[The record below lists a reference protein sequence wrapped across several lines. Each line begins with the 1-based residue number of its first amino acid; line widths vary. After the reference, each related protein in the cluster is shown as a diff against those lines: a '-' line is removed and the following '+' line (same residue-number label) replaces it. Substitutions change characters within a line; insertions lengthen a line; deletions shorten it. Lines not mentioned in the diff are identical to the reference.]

1 MSTLERVTLI
11 EGNPLQ
17 LADFDVVEA
26 VLQDWQGRPHLAEKT
41 LFLVKNTT
49 QQKALQNAL
58 IQGWHQPMSRLPV
71 FTFNGLIR
79 QIVQSLWGYAEF
91 KLQKA
96 FPQKVHATR
105 LSPELVGL
113 EESERLFRLLIEQ
126 AKTDACFA
134 DAFDALKLDEA
145 SLIRQLI
152 RRQRLRAEQRLS
164 RPQMQAMD
172 TALKIPEQT
181 LIHHLEKAFDVTA
194 LEMRW
199 LDSTKQID
207 IALGLLEESP
217 ELIDQLD
224 FTPEL
229 LVWLD
234 ADESTPAEQVLMRL
248 LSTKSSQIM
257 VCFDPQGGA
266 RRGYLNADPQGA
278 KALIEAWQD
287 QAEQF
292 NALSPL
298 LEEHA
303 SPMAGYVR
311 ERGGFSESNVTSTPH
326 PSPPLKGEGAEPTLH
341 LGDAL
346 CHAFEG
352 ISNETPLATK
362 PQLRL
367 HPSQRSLIEMWDAT
381 STTLKSLPPQNV
393 VLVMPEINALT
404 LAPLT
409 TFFNQHKIPFQVL
422 SGTQRP
428 VDTLQGKL
436 LLLLIQA
443 LRSHEWGLPLSRF
456 EWRTIFTTCLS
467 LQVTDAK
474 TLDAF
479 CDFVTQSAMRRLSE
493 GHSGAMSLPREIPE
507 DLLVYEAS
515 RQRYHA
521 FCDDL
526 FNLAEASVEEQ
537 LNAIAHKWIYPKLA
551 EGESDSAI
559 QLIYRSWQRQL
570 KMLQNLSPSEGNSVE
585 QMPTNVLSEG
595 SKQWLWQSKYGQIAD
610 TADAPKDVDTQA
622 LVIATPQKVIDFGV
636 KRPHQLWLDVQSP
649 RWTKSDEAP
658 LYHSA
663 VHSPQGWQR
672 LVAEAESQVPSE
684 ERTPLD
690 VIALTETQRRQR
702 AGHVLRKLAYL
713 ASESIHVF
721 SAELDAEGRDQSQQE
736 PLLYQALTQ
745 SLAPLMTAPD
755 LDAIPTATLRDDQK
769 GVLDYTAGTLAISAV
784 PGAGKTFVTVEL
796 ILHLIKTGTPPDSI
810 LVLTYMESAARTL
823 LGRLKPKL
831 AGAGIHQ
838 LPTVCTIHALAFKI
852 LGEAS
857 HARRLGLDTAHFRMV
872 DETEQDAL
880 QKQAALAVYP
890 LASADTDLSL
900 DAWQR
905 IVSQAINHA
914 KSLELS
920 WADLIEDA
928 KMLKNAR
935 LEAMGLA
942 MKGYQQLLES
952 RNALDFTDL
961 IVYAVQLL
969 EAHDDIRQ
977 HFQGQFRVIMEDEA
991 QDSSRLLQRFLN
1003 LLGGDTPNLVRCGDT
1018 NQSITTTFSAAEP
1031 AVFRDFIAHADAH
1044 VRMIRSGRCATEIMD
1059 VANQWINEAS
1069 RPESTIKDAFV
1080 PVEMHG
1086 LAGVNPPLLYPIEA
1100 RTFADSSEE
1109 DEHLIQAIL
1118 AVQAKHPEATC
1129 AVLWR
1134 YNRDV
1139 LRFSQKL
1146 LERRIPTLS
1155 MTERLPNVASFKLV
1169 EAWLGAL
1176 LYSETADAR
1185 LHLLQT
1191 LREIPMHPL
1200 HALEDEAF
1208 IELRDM
1214 LASTPLFALPVEEL
1228 DALPAVF
1235 QQLYYDWHDF
1245 QRDIAVRDLP
1255 SWILRVTETQSMGE
1269 SHVLERCNGF
1279 LCALHAQRIL
1289 QRYGLGLEQ
1298 SESQQLSL
1306 LATVQS
1312 LSPLE
1317 VVHRYFK
1324 SLTASRRH
1332 LQMFTEELLNPTVK
1346 ASTSVDVET
1355 PPVQVMTL
1363 HKSKG
1368 MEFTFV
1374 WMPALTQANF
1384 PDALEQI
1391 KVRDTEKAL
1400 IGIQRL
1406 AMQRQQPDTPL
1417 MPLNDAVEAF
1427 KRQHLEE
1434 EARLLY
1440 VGFTRAMQGLFVS
1453 SHHQYRNAFHKLQK
1467 THPTRAFEEL
1477 LVFLEKTNLKGD
1489 DLHVERL

>member
-1 MSTLERVTLI
+1 MSTLERLTLV
-11 EGNPLQ
+11 EGNPLE
-17 LADFDVVEA
+17 LADFDVVET
-26 VLQDWQGRPHLAEKT
+26 VLQAWQRHPHLAEKT
-41 LFLVKNTT
+41 LILVKNTT

-79 QIVQSLWGYAEF
+79 QIVQHLWGYAEL

-96 FPQKVHATR
+96 FPRKVHATR

-126 AKTDACFA
+126 AKTDDRFA
-134 DAFDALKLDEA
+134 DAFAALKLDDA

-172 TALKIPEQT
+172 TALKIPEQD
-181 LIHHLEKAFDVTA
+181 LVHHLEKAFDVSA

-229 LVWLD
+229 LMWLD
-234 ADESTPAEQVLMRL
+234 ADESTPAEQALMRL
-248 LSTKSSQIM
+248 LSTKSSQIW
-257 VCFDPQGGA
+257 VSFDPQGGA
-266 RRGYLNADPQGA
+266 RRGYLNADPDGA
-278 KALIEAWQD
+278 KALIEVWQEEA
-287 QAEQF
+287 QTSEPSPYGRGQGEG
-292 NALSPL
+292 SPL
-298 LEEHA
+298 
-303 SPMAGYVR
+303 
-311 ERGGFSESNVTSTPH
+311 
-326 PSPPLKGEGAEPTLH
+326 LH

-352 ISNETPLATK
+352 ISDETPLATK

-381 STTLKSLPPQNV
+381 SATLKSLPPQEV
-393 VLVMPEINALT
+393 VLVMPELNALT

-443 LRSHEWGLPLSRF
+443 LRSHEWGFPLSRF

-467 LQVTDAK
+467 LQVTEAK

-493 GHSGAMSLPREIPE
+493 GHSGAMSLPREVPE

-515 RQRYHA
+515 HGRYQA

-537 LNAIAHKWIYPKLA
+537 LNAIAHKWIYPKLG

-585 QMPTNVLSEG
+585 QMPTNILSEG

-663 VHSPQGWQR
+663 VHSPQGWQC
-672 LVAEAESQVPSE
+672 LVAEAESQVPPE
-684 ERTPLD
+684 ERPPLD
-690 VIALTETQRRQR
+690 VIGLTETQRRQR

-769 GVLDYTAGTLAISAV
+769 GVLDYTRGTLAISAV

-796 ILHLIKTGTPPDSI
+796 ILHLIKTGTLPDSI

-831 AGAGIHQ
+831 VGAGIHQ

-928 KMLKNAR
+928 KTLKNTR

-1003 LLGGDTPNLVRCGDT
+1003 LLGGETPNLVRCGDT

-1044 VRMIRSGRCATEIMD
+1044 VRMSKSGRCATEIMD
-1059 VANQWINEAS
+1059 VANQWINEVS

-1100 RTFADSSEE
+1100 RTFADASEE
-1109 DEHLIQAIL
+1109 DEHLIQSIL

-1191 LREIPMHPL
+1191 LREIPTHAL
-1200 HALEDEAF
+1200 HALEEDAF
-1208 IELRDM
+1208 VELRDM

-1228 DALPAVF
+1228 DALPQVF

-1255 SWILRVTETQSMGE
+1255 SWILRVTETQSLGE
-1269 SHVLERCNGF
+1269 AHVLERCNGF

-1324 SLTASRRH
+1324 SLTTSRRN

-1346 ASTSVDVET
+1346 VSQGEASET

-1384 PDALEQI
+1384 PDALDQI

-1406 AMQRQQPDTPL
+1406 AMQRQQPQTPL
-1417 MPLNDAVEAF
+1417 MSLNDAVEAF

-1467 THPTRAFEEL
+1467 TLPTKAFVEL
-1477 LVFLEKTNLKGD
+1477 KAFLEKPNLKGD
-1489 DLHVERL
+1489 DLHVEHL

>member
-1 MSTLERVTLI
+1 MSTLERLTLV
-11 EGNPLQ
+11 EGNPLE
-17 LADFDVVEA
+17 LADFDVVET
-26 VLQDWQGRPHLAEKT
+26 VLQAWQRHPHLAEKT
-41 LFLVKNTT
+41 LILVKNTT

-79 QIVQSLWGYAEF
+79 QIVQHLWGYAEL

-126 AKTDACFA
+126 AKTDDRFT
-134 DAFDALKLDEA
+134 DAFDALKLDDA

-172 TALKIPEQT
+172 TALKIPEQD
-181 LIHHLEKAFDVTA
+181 LVHHLEKAFDVSA

-229 LVWLD
+229 LMWLD
-234 ADESTPAEQVLMRL
+234 ADESTPAEQALMRL
-248 LSTKSSQIM
+248 LSTKSSQIW
-257 VCFDPQGGA
+257 VSFDPQGGA
-266 RRGYLNADPQGA
+266 RRGYLNADPDGA
-278 KALIEAWQD
+278 KALIEVWQEEA
-287 QAEQF
+287 QTSEPSPYGRGQGEG
-292 NALSPL
+292 SPL
-298 LEEHA
+298 
-303 SPMAGYVR
+303 
-311 ERGGFSESNVTSTPH
+311 
-326 PSPPLKGEGAEPTLH
+326 LH

-352 ISNETPLATK
+352 ISDETPLTTK

-381 STTLKSLPPQNV
+381 SATLKSLPPQEV
-393 VLVMPEINALT
+393 VLVMPELNALT

-443 LRSHEWGLPLSRF
+443 LRSHEWGFPLSRF

-467 LQVTDAK
+467 LQVTEAK

-493 GHSGAMSLPREIPE
+493 GHSGAMSLPREVPE

-515 RQRYHA
+515 HGRYQA

-537 LNAIAHKWIYPKLA
+537 LNAIAHKWIYPKFG

-585 QMPTNVLSEG
+585 QMPTIALSEG
-595 SKQWLWQSKYGQIAD
+595 AKQWLWQSKYGQIAD

-622 LVIATPQKVIDFGV
+622 LVIATPQKVIDFRV
-636 KRPHQLWLDVQSP
+636 KRPHQFWLDVQSP

-663 VHSPQGWQR
+663 VHSPQGWQC
-672 LVAEAESQVPSE
+672 LVAEAESQVPPE
-684 ERTPLD
+684 ERPPLD
-690 VIALTETQRRQR
+690 VIGLTETQRRQR

-713 ASESIHVF
+713 VSESIHVF

-769 GVLDYTAGTLAISAV
+769 GVLDYTRGTLAISAV

-796 ILHLIKTGTPPDSI
+796 ILHLIKTGTLPDSI

-928 KMLKNAR
+928 KTLKNTR

-1003 LLGGDTPNLVRCGDT
+1003 LLGGETPNLVRCGDT

-1044 VRMIRSGRCATEIMD
+1044 VRMSKSGRCAREIMD
-1059 VANQWINEAS
+1059 VANMWINEAS

-1080 PVEMHG
+1080 PVKMHG
-1086 LAGVNPPLLYPIEA
+1086 LAGVNPPLLYPIDA
-1100 RTFADSSEE
+1100 RAFADAHEE

-1118 AVQAKHPEATC
+1118 AVQAKHPEASC

-1191 LREIPMHPL
+1191 LREIPTHAL
-1200 HALEDEAF
+1200 HALEEEAF
-1208 IELRDM
+1208 VELRDM

-1228 DALPAVF
+1228 DALPQVF

-1255 SWILRVTETQSMGE
+1255 SWILRVTETQSMVE

-1324 SLTASRRH
+1324 SLTTSRRN

-1346 ASTSVDVET
+1346 VSQGEASET

-1406 AMQRQQPDTPL
+1406 AMQRQQPQTPL
-1417 MPLNDAVEAF
+1417 MSLNDAVEAF

-1467 THPTRAFEEL
+1467 TLPTKAFVEL
-1477 LVFLEKTNLKGD
+1477 KAFLEKPNLKGD
-1489 DLHVERL
+1489 DLHVEHL

>member
-1 MSTLERVTLI
+1 
-11 EGNPLQ
+11 
-17 LADFDVVEA
+17 
-26 VLQDWQGRPHLAEKT
+26 
-41 LFLVKNTT
+41 
-49 QQKALQNAL
+49 
-58 IQGWHQPMSRLPV
+58 
-71 FTFNGLIR
+71 
-79 QIVQSLWGYAEF
+79 
-91 KLQKA
+91 
-96 FPQKVHATR
+96 
-105 LSPELVGL
+105 
-113 EESERLFRLLIEQ
+113 
-126 AKTDACFA
+126 
-134 DAFDALKLDEA
+134 
-145 SLIRQLI
+145 
-152 RRQRLRAEQRLS
+152 
-164 RPQMQAMD
+164 
-172 TALKIPEQT
+172 
-181 LIHHLEKAFDVTA
+181 
-194 LEMRW
+194 
-199 LDSTKQID
+199 
-207 IALGLLEESP
+207 
-217 ELIDQLD
+217 
-224 FTPEL
+224 
-229 LVWLD
+229 
-234 ADESTPAEQVLMRL
+234 
-248 LSTKSSQIM
+248 
-257 VCFDPQGGA
+257 
-266 RRGYLNADPQGA
+266 
-278 KALIEAWQD
+278 
-287 QAEQF
+287 
-292 NALSPL
+292 
-298 LEEHA
+298 
-303 SPMAGYVR
+303 
-311 ERGGFSESNVTSTPH
+311 
-326 PSPPLKGEGAEPTLH
+326 
-341 LGDAL
+341 
-346 CHAFEG
+346 
-352 ISNETPLATK
+352 
-362 PQLRL
+362 
-367 HPSQRSLIEMWDAT
+367 
-381 STTLKSLPPQNV
+381 
-393 VLVMPEINALT
+393 
-404 LAPLT
+404 
-409 TFFNQHKIPFQVL
+409 
-422 SGTQRP
+422 
-428 VDTLQGKL
+428 
-436 LLLLIQA
+436 
-443 LRSHEWGLPLSRF
+443 
-456 EWRTIFTTCLS
+456 
-467 LQVTDAK
+467 
-474 TLDAF
+474 
-479 CDFVTQSAMRRLSE
+479 
-493 GHSGAMSLPREIPE
+493 
-507 DLLVYEAS
+507 
-515 RQRYHA
+515 
-521 FCDDL
+521 
-526 FNLAEASVEEQ
+526 
-537 LNAIAHKWIYPKLA
+537 
-551 EGESDSAI
+551 
-559 QLIYRSWQRQL
+559 
-570 KMLQNLSPSEGNSVE
+570 
-585 QMPTNVLSEG
+585 
-595 SKQWLWQSKYGQIAD
+595 
-610 TADAPKDVDTQA
+610 
-622 LVIATPQKVIDFGV
+622 
-636 KRPHQLWLDVQSP
+636 
-649 RWTKSDEAP
+649 
-658 LYHSA
+658 
-663 VHSPQGWQR
+663 
-672 LVAEAESQVPSE
+672 
-684 ERTPLD
+684 
-690 VIALTETQRRQR
+690 
-702 AGHVLRKLAYL
+702 
-713 ASESIHVF
+713 
-721 SAELDAEGRDQSQQE
+721 
-736 PLLYQALTQ
+736 
-745 SLAPLMTAPD
+745 MTAPD

-769 GVLDYTAGTLAISAV
+769 GVLDYTRGTLAISAV

-796 ILHLIKTGTPPDSI
+796 ILHLIKTGTLPDSI

-831 AGAGIHQ
+831 VGAGIHQ

-928 KMLKNAR
+928 KTLKNTR

-1003 LLGGDTPNLVRCGDT
+1003 LLGGETPNLVRCGDT

-1031 AVFRDFIAHADAH
+1031 AVFRDFIAHADAN
-1044 VRMIRSGRCATEIMD
+1044 VRMSKSGRCAREIMD
-1059 VANQWINEAS
+1059 VANMWINEAS

-1086 LAGVNPPLLYPIEA
+1086 LAGVNPPLLYPIDA
-1100 RTFADSSEE
+1100 RAFADAHEE
-1109 DEHLIQAIL
+1109 DEHLIQSIL

-1191 LREIPMHPL
+1191 LREIPTHAL
-1200 HALEDEAF
+1200 HALEEEAF
-1208 IELRDM
+1208 VELRDM

-1228 DALPAVF
+1228 DALPQVF

-1255 SWILRVTETQSMGE
+1255 SWILRVTETQSMVE

-1324 SLTASRRH
+1324 SLTTSRRN

-1346 ASTSVDVET
+1346 VSQGEASET

-1406 AMQRQQPDTPL
+1406 AMQRQQPQTPL
-1417 MPLNDAVEAF
+1417 MSLNDAVEAF

-1467 THPTRAFEEL
+1467 TLPTKAFVEL
-1477 LVFLEKTNLKGD
+1477 KAFLEKPNLKGD
-1489 DLHVERL
+1489 DLHVEHL

>member
-1 MSTLERVTLI
+1 MLERLTLI
-11 EGNPLQ
+11 EGNPLE
-17 LADFDVVEA
+17 LADFDVVET
-26 VLQDWQGRPHLAEKT
+26 VLQDWQQHPHLAEKT
-41 LFLVKNTT
+41 LVLVKNTT

-79 QIVQSLWGYAEF
+79 QIVQSLWGYAEL

-126 AKTDACFA
+126 AKTDARFA
-134 DAFDALKLDEA
+134 DAFDALKLDDA

-172 TALKIPEQT
+172 AALKIPEQT
-181 LIHHLEKAFDVTA
+181 LIHHLEKAFDVSA

-217 ELIDQLD
+217 ELLDQLD

-234 ADESTPAEQVLMRL
+234 ADESTPAEQALMHL
-248 LSTKSSQIM
+248 LSTKSSQIC
-257 VCFDPQGGA
+257 VSFDPQGGA
-266 RRGYLNADPQGA
+266 RRGYLNADPDGA
-278 KALIEAWQD
+278 KALIEAWQNEA
-287 QAEQF
+287 QTSEP
-292 NALSPL
+292 SPL
-298 LEEHA
+298 GQEKEK
-303 SPMAGYVR
+303 MQ
-311 ERGGFSESNVTSTPH
+311 
-326 PSPPLKGEGAEPTLH
+326 GEGSPLLH

-346 CHAFEG
+346 CHAFAG
-352 ISNETPLATK
+352 ISDETPLGTK

-381 STTLKSLPPQNV
+381 SATLKSLPPQEV

-436 LLLLIQA
+436 LLLLIQV

-467 LQVTDAK
+467 LQTSEAK

-479 CDFVTQSAMRRLSE
+479 CDFVTQSAMHRLSE

-515 RQRYHA
+515 RQRYQA

-526 FNLAEASVEEQ
+526 FNLADASVEEQ

-570 KMLQNLSPSEGNSVE
+570 KMLENLSPQAGEGK
-585 QMPTNVLSEG
+585 QMPTILPSEG
-595 SKQWLWQSKYGQIAD
+595 ERQWLWQSKYGQIAD
-610 TADAPKDVDTQA
+610 TADAPKEVDTQA
-622 LVIATPQKVIDFGV
+622 LIIATPQKVIDFGV
-636 KRPHQLWLDVQSP
+636 KRSHQLWLDAQSP

-672 LVAEAESQVPSE
+672 LQAEHLASHEASTPHPSPPLKGEGTEPNAETP
-684 ERTPLD
+684 PLD
-690 VIALTETQRRQR
+690 VIGLTETQRRQR

-831 AGAGIHQ
+831 ASAGIHQ

-914 KSLELS
+914 KSLELA

-928 KMLKNAR
+928 KTLKNAR

-1003 LLGGDTPNLVRCGDT
+1003 LLGGGTPNLVRCGDT

-1031 AVFRDFIAHADAH
+1031 AVFRDFIANADAH
-1044 VRMIRSGRCATEIMD
+1044 VRMTKSGRCATEIMD
-1059 VANQWINEAS
+1059 VANRWINEVS
-1069 RPESTIKDAFV
+1069 RSESTIKDAFV

-1100 RTFADSSEE
+1100 RAFADASEE

-1191 LREIPMHPL
+1191 LREMPTHPL
-1200 HALEDEAF
+1200 HALEEEAF

-1255 SWILRVTETQSMGE
+1255 SWILRVTETQSVGE

-1317 VVHRYFK
+1317 VVHRYFQ
-1324 SLTASRRH
+1324 SLTVSRRN

-1346 ASTSVDVET
+1346 PSSSMEVET

-1384 PDALEQI
+1384 PDALDQI

-1440 VGFTRAMQGLFVS
+1440 VGFTRSMQGLFVS
-1453 SHHQYRNAFHKLQK
+1453 SHYQYRNAFHKVQK
-1467 THPTRAFEEL
+1467 THPTRA
-1477 LVFLEKTNLKGD
+1477 LEVLTTKHPK
-1489 DLHVERL
+1489 R

>member
-1 MSTLERVTLI
+1 MSTLERLTLI

-17 LADFDVVEA
+17 LGDFDVVET
-26 VLQDWQGRPHLAEKT
+26 VLQAWQQHPHLPEKT
-41 LFLVKNTT
+41 LILVKNTT

-79 QIVQSLWGYAEF
+79 QIVQSLWGYAEL

-126 AKTDACFA
+126 AKSDARFA

-152 RRQRLRAEQRLS
+152 RRQRLRAEQRLT
-164 RPQMQAMD
+164 RPQMQDMD
-172 TALKIPEQT
+172 VALKIPEQT
-181 LIHHLEKAFDVTA
+181 LIHHLEKAFDVSA

-234 ADESTPAEQVLMRL
+234 ADESTPAEQALLRL
-248 LSTKSSQIM
+248 LSTKSSQII
-257 VCFDPQGGA
+257 VSFDPQGGA
-266 RRGYLNADPQGA
+266 RRGYLNADPEGA
-278 KALIEAWQD
+278 KTLIEAWQA
-287 QAEQF
+287 QAQAVEKPS
-292 NALSPL
+292 L
-298 LEEHA
+298 
-303 SPMAGYVR
+303 
-311 ERGGFSESNVTSTPH
+311 FSEEV
-326 PSPPLKGEGAEPTLH
+326 TLH

-346 CHAFEG
+346 CQAFEG
-352 ISNETPLATK
+352 ISDETPLVTS

-381 STTLKSLPPQNV
+381 CATLKSLPPQEV

-467 LQVTDAK
+467 LQVTEAK

-493 GHSGAMSLPREIPE
+493 GHSGAMSLPREVPE
-507 DLLVYEAS
+507 DLLVYESS
-515 RQRYHA
+515 RGRYHA

-570 KMLQNLSPSEGNSVE
+570 KMLQNLSPKAGEGK
-585 QMPTNVLSEG
+585 QMPTIALSEG

-622 LVIATPQKVIDFGV
+622 LIIATPQKVIDFGV

-672 LVAEAESQVPSE
+672 LQAEAESQVSQE
-684 ERTPLD
+684 ERPSLD

-721 SAELDAEGRDQSQQE
+721 SSELDAEGRDQSQQE
-736 PLLYQALTQ
+736 PLLFQALTQ

-914 KSLELS
+914 KSLELA

-928 KMLKNAR
+928 KTLKNTR

-1044 VRMIRSGRCATEIMD
+1044 VRMSKSGRCAREIMD
-1059 VANQWINEAS
+1059 VANQWINDVS

-1100 RTFADSSEE
+1100 RAFADAHEE
-1109 DEHLIQAIL
+1109 EEYLIQSIL
-1118 AVQAKHPEATC
+1118 AVQAKHPEASC

-1176 LYSETADAR
+1176 LYSEMAEAR

-1191 LREIPMHPL
+1191 LREIPTHAL
-1200 HALEDEAF
+1200 HALEEEAF

-1228 DALPAVF
+1228 DALPQVF

-1269 SHVLERCNGF
+1269 AHVLERCNGF

-1324 SLTASRRH
+1324 SLTTSRRN

-1346 ASTSVDVET
+1346 ATTSVEVET

-1406 AMQRQQPDTPL
+1406 AVQRQQPDTPL

-1453 SHHQYRNAFHKLQK
+1453 SHHQYRNAFHKMQK
-1467 THPTRAFEEL
+1467 THPTKSFEEL
-1477 LVFLEKTNLKGD
+1477 KAFLEKPNLKGD
-1489 DLHVERL
+1489 DLHVEHL

>member
-1 MSTLERVTLI
+1 MLERLTLI
-11 EGNPLQ
+11 EGNPLE
-17 LADFDVVEA
+17 LAAFDVVET
-26 VLQDWQGRPHLAEKT
+26 VLQEWQGHPHLAEKT
-41 LFLVKNTT
+41 LILVKNTT

-79 QIVQSLWGYAEF
+79 QIVQSLWGYAEL

-105 LSPELVGL
+105 LDPELVGL
-113 EESERLFRLLIEQ
+113 EESERLFRLLIDQ
-126 AKTDACFA
+126 AKTDARFA
-134 DAFDALKLDEA
+134 DAFDALKLDDA

-152 RRQRLRAEQRLS
+152 RRQRLRAEQRLT

-172 TALKIPEQT
+172 TALKIPEQD
-181 LIHHLEKAFDVTA
+181 LVHHLEKAFDVSA

-224 FTPEL
+224 FTPER

-234 ADESTPAEQVLMRL
+234 ADESTPAEQALMRL
-248 LSTKSSQIM
+248 LSTKSTQII
-257 VCFDPQGGA
+257 VSFDPQGGA
-266 RRGYLNADPQGA
+266 RRGYLNADPDGA
-278 KALIEAWQD
+278 KALIEAWQSEA
-287 QAEQF
+287 QTF

-298 LEEHA
+298 LEER
-303 SPMAGYVR
+303 VK
-311 ERGGFSESNVTSTPH
+311 ERGGFSDENVTSTPH
-326 PSPPLKGEGAEPTLH
+326 NTLH

-346 CHAFEG
+346 CHAFAG
-352 ISNETPLATK
+352 ISDQTPLGAS

-381 STTLKSLPPQNV
+381 SATLKSLPPQEV

-436 LLLLIQA
+436 LLLLIQV

-467 LQVTDAK
+467 LQTSEAK

-479 CDFVTQSAMRRLSE
+479 CDFVTQSAMRCLSE
-493 GHSGAMSLPREIPE
+493 GHSGAMSLPREVPE

-515 RQRYHA
+515 RQRYQA

-526 FNLAEASVEEQ
+526 FNLADASVEEQ

-570 KMLQNLSPSEGNSVE
+570 KMLENLSPKAEGNSVE
-585 QMPTNVLSEG
+585 QMRGVRNGSFDVYSNVHEKLSTATTKQMPTILPSEG
-595 SKQWLWQSKYGQIAD
+595 EKQWLWQSKYGQIAD
-610 TADAPKDVDTQA
+610 TADAPKDVDTHA
-622 LVIATPQKVIDFGV
+622 LIIATPQKVIDFGV

-663 VHSPQGWQR
+663 VHSPQGWRR
-672 LVAEAESQVPSE
+672 LQAEAESQVPQE
-684 ERTPLD
+684 ERSPLD
-690 VIALTETQRRQR
+690 VIGLTETQRRQR

-852 LGEAS
+852 LGDAS

-872 DETEQDAL
+872 DDTEQDAL

-900 DAWQR
+900 GAWQR

-928 KMLKNAR
+928 KTLKNAR

-1003 LLGGDTPNLVRCGDT
+1003 LLGGDAPNLVRCGDT

-1044 VRMIRSGRCATEIMD
+1044 VRMSRSGRCATEIMD
-1059 VANQWINEAS
+1059 VANVWINEVS

-1100 RTFADSSEE
+1100 RAFADASEE

-1191 LREIPMHPL
+1191 LREIPTHPL
-1200 HALEDEAF
+1200 HPLEEEAF
-1208 IELRDM
+1208 VELRDM
-1214 LASTPLFALPVEEL
+1214 LASTPLFALPVDEL
-1228 DALPAVF
+1228 DALPAIF

-1255 SWILRVTETQSMGE
+1255 SWILRVTETQSVGE

-1324 SLTASRRH
+1324 SLTASRRN

-1346 ASTSVDVET
+1346 ASTSMEVET

-1368 MEFTFV
+1368 MEFDFV

-1384 PDALEQI
+1384 PDALDQI

-1406 AMQRQQPDTPL
+1406 AMQRQQPKMPL

-1453 SHHQYRNAFHKLQK
+1453 SHFQYRNAFHKLQK
-1467 THPTRAFEEL
+1467 THPTKAFEVL
-1477 LVFLEKTNLKGD
+1477 IPFL
-1489 DLHVERL
+1489 RLNGV

>member
-1 MSTLERVTLI
+1 MSTLERLTLI
-11 EGNPLQ
+11 EGNPLE
-17 LADFDVVEA
+17 LVDFDVVET
-26 VLQDWQGRPHLAEKT
+26 VLKEWKLHPQLAEKT
-41 LFLVKNTT
+41 LVLVKNTT
-49 QQKALQNAL
+49 QQKAFQNAL

-79 QIVQSLWGYAEF
+79 QIVQSLWGYAEL

-96 FPQKVHATR
+96 FPQKCHATR

-126 AKTDACFA
+126 AKQDGRFA
-134 DAFDALKLDEA
+134 DAFDALKLDDA

-181 LIHHLEKAFDVTA
+181 LIHHLEKAFDVSA

-217 ELIDQLD
+217 ELLDQLD
-224 FTPEL
+224 FTPEH
-229 LVWLD
+229 LVWWD
-234 ADESTPAEQVLMRL
+234 ADESTPAEQALMRL

-257 VCFDPQGGA
+257 VSFDPQGGA
-266 RRGYLNADPQGA
+266 RRGYLNADPDGA
-278 KALIEAWQD
+278 KTLIEAWQEE
-287 QAEQF
+287 AEQF
-292 NALSPL
+292 EALSPL

-311 ERGGFSESNVTSTPH
+311 ERGGFSDENVTSIPH
-326 PSPPLKGEGAEPTLH
+326 PSPPLKVEGAESTLH

-352 ISNETPLATK
+352 IADETPLATS
-362 PQLRL
+362 PQLLL

-381 STTLKSLPPQNV
+381 SATLKSLPLQEV

-443 LRSHEWGLPLSRF
+443 LRSHEWVLPLSRF

-467 LQVTDAK
+467 LQTSEAK

-521 FCDDL
+521 FCEDL
-526 FNLAEASVEEQ
+526 FNLADASVEEQ

-570 KMLQNLSPSEGNSVE
+570 KMLENLSPRTDGNSVE
-585 QMPTNVLSEG
+585 QMPTIALSEG
-595 SKQWLWQSKYGQIAD
+595 AKQWLWQSKYGQIAD
-610 TADAPKDVDTQA
+610 TADAPRNVDTQA
-622 LVIATPQKVIDFGV
+622 LIIATPQKVIDFGV

-663 VHSPQGWQR
+663 VHSPQGWRR
-672 LVAEAESQVPSE
+672 LQAEAESQVPPE
-684 ERTPLD
+684 ERPPLD
-690 VIALTETQRRQR
+690 VIALTETQRWQR

-769 GVLDYTAGTLAISAV
+769 GVLDYTRGTLAISAV

-857 HARRLGLDTAHFRMV
+857 HARRLGLDTVHCRMV

-928 KMLKNAR
+928 KTLKNAR

-977 HFQGQFRVIMEDEA
+977 HFQGLFRVIMEDEA

-1003 LLGGDTPNLVRCGDT
+1003 LLGGETPNLVRCGDT

-1044 VRMIRSGRCATEIMD
+1044 VRMSKSGRCATEIMD
-1059 VANQWINEAS
+1059 VANRWIQEVS

-1080 PVEMHG
+1080 SVEMHG
-1086 LAGVNPPLLYPIEA
+1086 LAGVNLPLLYPIQA
-1100 RTFADSSEE
+1100 HAFADASEE
-1109 DEHLIQAIL
+1109 DEHLIQSIL

-1155 MTERLPNVASFKLV
+1155 LTERLPNVASFKLV

-1191 LREIPMHPL
+1191 LREIPAHPL
-1200 HALEDEAF
+1200 HALEEEAF
-1208 IELRDM
+1208 VELRDM

-1228 DALPAVF
+1228 DALPQVF

-1255 SWILRVTETQSMGE
+1255 SWILRVTEMQSVGE

-1324 SLTASRRH
+1324 SLTTSRRH

-1346 ASTSVDVET
+1346 ATTSVEVDT

-1368 MEFTFV
+1368 MEFDFV

-1384 PDALEQI
+1384 PDALDQI

-1406 AMQRQQPDTPL
+1406 AMQRQQPHTPL
-1417 MPLNDAVEAF
+1417 IPLNDAVEAF

-1453 SHHQYRNAFHKLQK
+1453 SHFQYRNAFHKVQK
-1467 THPTRAFEEL
+1467 THPTKAFEVL
-1477 LVFLEKTNLKGD
+1477 FQLND
-1489 DLHVERL
+1489 

>member
-41 LFLVKNTT
+41 LVLVKNTT

-58 IQGWHQPMSRLPV
+58 IHSWHKPMSRLPV

-79 QIVQSLWGYAEF
+79 QIVQSLWGYAEL

-248 LSTKSSQIM
+248 LSTKSTQIM

-266 RRGYLNADPQGA
+266 RRGYLNADPDGA
-278 KALIEAWQD
+278 KTLIEAWQD

-311 ERGGFSESNVTSTPH
+311 ERGGFSESNVTSTP
-326 PSPPLKGEGAEPTLH
+326 PPNPPLKGEGVKH

-346 CHAFEG
+346 CNAFCG
-352 ISNETPLATK
+352 ISDETPLATK

-381 STTLKSLPPQNV
+381 CATLKSLPPQEM

-456 EWRTIFTTCLS
+456 EWRLVFTTCLS
-467 LQVTDAK
+467 LQTSEAI

-493 GHSGAMSLPREIPE
+493 GHSGAMSLPREVPD

-585 QMPTNVLSEG
+585 QMPTNILSEG

-663 VHSPQGWQR
+663 VHSPQGWQC
-672 LVAEAESQVPSE
+672 LVAEAESQVPPE
-684 ERTPLD
+684 ERPPLD
-690 VIALTETQRRQR
+690 VIGLTETQRRQR

-721 SAELDAEGRDQSQQE
+721 SAELDAEGRDQSQLE
-736 PLLYQALTQ
+736 PILYQALTQ
-745 SLAPLMTAPD
+745 SLDPLMTSPD

-769 GVLDYTAGTLAISAV
+769 GVLDYTRGTLAISAV

-796 ILHLIKTGTPPDSI
+796 ILHLIKTGTSPDSI

-928 KMLKNAR
+928 KTLKNTR

-1044 VRMIRSGRCATEIMD
+1044 VRMSKSGRCAREIMD
-1059 VANQWINEAS
+1059 VANMWINEAS

-1086 LAGVNPPLLYPIEA
+1086 LAGVNPPLLYPIDA
-1100 RTFADSSEE
+1100 RAFADASEE
-1109 DEHLIQAIL
+1109 DEHLIQSIL

-1191 LREIPMHPL
+1191 LREIPTHAL
-1200 HALEDEAF
+1200 HALEEEAF
-1208 IELRDM
+1208 VELRDM

-1228 DALPAVF
+1228 DALPQVF

-1255 SWILRVTETQSMGE
+1255 SWILRVTETQSMVE

-1324 SLTASRRH
+1324 SLTTSRRN
-1332 LQMFTEELLNPTVK
+1332 LQMFTEELLNLTVK
-1346 ASTSVDVET
+1346 VSQGEASET

-1406 AMQRQQPDTPL
+1406 AMQRQQPQTPL
-1417 MPLNDAVEAF
+1417 MSLNDAVEAF

-1467 THPTRAFEEL
+1467 TLPTKAFVEL
-1477 LVFLEKTNLKGD
+1477 KAFLEKPNLKGD
-1489 DLHVERL
+1489 DLHVEHL